1 MVVVVEGKQLKC
13 VAGGG
18 GGGGGG
24 GGENTKNVV
33 VVVNVKEY
41 TWVVVV

>member
-1 MVVVVEGKQLKC
+1 MVVVEGKQLKC

-18 GGGGGG
+18 GGG
-24 GGENTKNVV
+24 ENTKNVV
-33 VVVNVKEY
+33 VVVVNVKKY

>member
-1 MVVVVEGKQLKC
+1 MVVVEGKQLKC
-13 VAGGG
+13 VAS
-18 GGGGGG
+18 GGG

-33 VVVNVKEY
+33 VVVVNVKKY

>member
-24 GGENTKNVV
+24 GENTKNVV
-33 VVVNVKEY
+33 VVVNVKED

>member
-13 VAGGG
+13 VAGG

>member
-1 MVVVVEGKQLKC
+1 MCSWWGWWRENRDVAVVVEGKQLKC

-24 GGENTKNVV
+24 GKTLKM
-33 VVVNVKEY
+33 
-41 TWVVVV
+41 WWW